1 MLKIIG
7 TNIVNRPFF
16 TKTVHESQGNT
27 PVSVPQRWFQKL
39 LERLKIWLP
48 GEVFEPKL
56 SMFSKNR
63 FYLTQSTYFVI
74 APKAVRRCWLYR
86 SCSFSLQLKP
96 SLYSKPFILSY
107 ILSNLCQSVSAFDL
121 TVLQRKKFAFNSHC
135 FGFLL

>member
-27 PVSVPQRWFQKL
+27 PVSVPQRWFLKL
-39 LERLKIWLP
+39 LERLKIWLL
-48 GEVFEPKL
+48 GEVFEAKL

-63 FYLTQSTYFVI
+63 FQLTQSTYFVI
-74 APKAVRRCWLYR
+74 APKVVRRCWLHR
-86 SCSFSLQLKP
+86 SCSFSLQLKH

-121 TVLQRKKFAFNSHC
+121 TGKKKNC
-135 FGFLL
+135 FQ